1 MGDTLMGAFAN
12 WMSNILDDAPFTT
25 EDRQSYVDHVFSDL
39 LSYRV
44 YDPEENLFFND
55 GTVGFL
61 LETPPVIGADVFRT
75 LQTAISSYC
84 PPDGTIQF
92 LSWASPNLVPN
103 LTRWASQRHV
113 QTPLMRKM
121 VERRI
126 SHFNDLRFGTN
137 GHMKCVPHTRRI
149 LIAGW
154 LDGDPGSSQLK
165 ALKELRRNLILALG
179 GDTHCWNVQ
188 PGAFLEV
195 VSEMLHSRGAAA
207 GEPVIYDDEVP
218 LNYQFP
224 GAGLAVA
231 SEGMSFLN
239 SPELSVS
246 GATVRMVP
254 REWSAALGALFNGS
268 PDRPDDNP
276 HGPVLTCLTARSIP
290 NRQSMSQVV
299 SKRAKL
305 EHAKNT
311 NFGKYMSDLGEQDQ
325 EFEGLQSQL
334 ERGER
339 MFETLTTVAAYA
351 RGDIDDATAA
361 LSEMR
366 KIYAMVGVTLEK
378 DNFLQLPV
386 FLSSLPFQASGPR
399 VADMRR
405 ASRVK
410 KRKGAAVTAL
420 APIHGEN
427 VGPRTYTGLLLCGR
441 QGQLFDWDNYLS
453 SGNYN
458 VSVVGKSGAGKS
470 VFMQELVTSIYSGGG
485 RVLVIDD
492 GHSFKTTCNI
502 IGGQWM
508 SIGAGSQFRLNPF
521 SMLSADHMDS
531 DEYRGEAL
539 ELITRVIATMAN
551 LGEQREGRVGQI
563 EEDFIERACAEVWD
577 RLGNDGNVTEVL
589 KLLQASAKEEPRLT
603 DVITKLSRY
612 AVGGTYGAM
621 FDGPANV
628 SINSAFTVFE
638 MSELKSQK
646 DLEAVVLQIIMFLG
660 TELMFKTDRSTRVAI
675 LIDEAWDMLGSETAH
690 FLEGVVRRA
699 RKYTGALITG
709 TQSMLDY
716 YENPA
721 ALVCLQ
727 NSDWTIFLSQ
737 KPEVIDL
744 LVADGRLN
752 APEGIAHSLKSLTS
766 VKGQFSECGI
776 RGPDGWIFGRLLLD
790 KYSLAVFSTTGHMV
804 QKLNELVNVRG
815 MNMGDALEQLVENGE
830 VI

>member
-1 MGDTLMGAFAN
+1 MGGFAN
-12 WMSNILDDAPFTT
+12 FMSSLFDDAPFTM
-25 EDRQSYVDHVFSDL
+25 EDRQSFVDHVFSDL

-44 YDPEENLFFND
+44 YDPEDNLFHND

-84 PPDGTIQF
+84 PAEGTVQF
-92 LSWASPNLVPN
+92 ISWASPNLMPN
-103 LTRWASQRHV
+103 LTRWSSQRHV

-126 SHFNDLRFGTN
+126 GHFNSLRFGTN
-137 GHMKCVPHTRRI
+137 GHMKCVPHSRRI
-149 LIAGW
+149 LISGW
-154 LDGDPGSSQLK
+154 VDGDPSQSQLK
-165 ALKELRRNLILALG
+165 GLKEFRRNLILAMG
-179 GDTHCWNVQ
+179 GDQLCVNVQ
-188 PGAFLEV
+188 PSVFLELL
-195 VSEMLHSRGAAA
+195 SEMLHTRGSVSA
-207 GEPVIYDDEVP
+207 EPLVYDDDVP
-218 LNYQFP
+218 LNYQLP

-231 SEGMSFLN
+231 SDGMSFLN

-246 GATVRMVP
+246 SATVRMVP
-254 REWSAALGALFNGS
+254 HEWAAALGSLFNGS

-276 HGPVLTCLTARSIP
+276 HGPVLTCLTARSKP
-290 NRQSMSQVV
+290 NRQSMSEVV
-299 SKRAKL
+299 KKRAKL
-305 EHAKNT
+305 EHAKTT
-311 NFGKYMSDLGEQDQ
+311 NFGKWMSDLPEQDA
-325 EFEGLQSQL
+325 EFEGLQAQL

-339 MFETLTTVAAYA
+339 IFETLTTVSAYA
-351 RGDIDDATAA
+351 RGDVDDSTAA

-366 KIYAMVGVTLEK
+366 KIYAMVGVALEK

-386 FLSSLPFQASGPR
+386 FLAGLPFQASGPR
-399 VADMRR
+399 IEDMRK

-420 APIHGEN
+420 APIHGEF
-427 VGPRTYTGLLLCGR
+427 VGAREYTGLLLCGR
-441 QGQLFDWDNYLS
+441 QGQLCDWDNYRS

-492 GHSFKTTCNI
+492 GQSFKTTCEI
-502 IGGQWM
+502 IGGDWL
-508 SIGAGSQFRLNPF
+508 SIGSGSQFRLNPF
-521 SMLSADHMDS
+521 AMLSAEHMDS
-531 DEYRGEAL
+531 IEYRGEAL

-551 LGEQREGRVGQI
+551 LGEQREGRVSGI
-563 EEDFIERACAEVWD
+563 EEEFIELACAEVWD
-577 RLGNDGNVTEVL
+577 RLGNNGNVTEVL
-589 KLLQASAKEEPRLT
+589 TILKSNVKDEPRLI
-603 DVITKLSRY
+603 DVVTKLSRY
-612 AVGGTYGAM
+612 AVGGTYGEM
-621 FDGPANV
+621 FDGPSNV
-628 SINSAFTVFE
+628 SIDSAFTVFE

-675 LIDEAWDMLGSETAH
+675 LIDEAWDMLGAETAS

-737 KPEVIDL
+737 KPEVIDQ

-776 RGPDGWIFGRLLLD
+776 RGPDGWLFGRLLLD
-790 KYSLAVFSTTGHMV
+790 QYSLAIFSTTGHMV
-804 QKLNELVNVRG
+804 QKLNDLVSVRG
-815 MNMGDALEQLVENGE
+815 MNMGDALEQLVESGE

>member
-1 MGDTLMGAFAN
+1 MGGFAN
-12 WMSNILDDAPFTT
+12 FMSSLFDDAPFTM
-25 EDRQSYVDHVFSDL
+25 EDRQSFVDHVFSDL

-44 YDPEENLFFND
+44 YDPEDNLFHND

-84 PPDGTIQF
+84 PPDGTVQF
-92 LSWASPNLVPN
+92 ISWASPNLMPN
-103 LTRWASQRHV
+103 LTRWSSQRHV

-126 SHFNDLRFGTN
+126 GHFNGLRFGTN
-137 GHMKCVPHTRRI
+137 GHMKCVPHSRRI
-149 LIAGW
+149 LISGW
-154 LDGDPGSSQLK
+154 VDGDPSQSQLK
-165 ALKELRRNLILALG
+165 GLKEFRRNLILAMG
-179 GDTHCWNVQ
+179 GDQLCVNVQ
-188 PGAFLEV
+188 PSVFLELL
-195 VSEMLHSRGAAA
+195 SEMLHTRGSVSA
-207 GEPVIYDDEVP
+207 EPLVYDDDVP
-218 LNYQFP
+218 LNYQLP

-231 SEGMSFLN
+231 SDGMSFLN

-246 GATVRMVP
+246 SATVRMVP
-254 REWSAALGALFNGS
+254 HEWAAALGSLFNGS

-276 HGPVLTCLTARSIP
+276 HGPVLTCLTARSKP
-290 NRQSMSQVV
+290 NRQSMSEVV
-299 SKRAKL
+299 KKRAKL
-305 EHAKNT
+305 EHAKTT
-311 NFGKYMSDLGEQDQ
+311 NFGKWMSDLPEQDA
-325 EFEGLQSQL
+325 EFEGLQTQL

-339 MFETLTTVAAYA
+339 IFETLTTVSAYA
-351 RGDIDDATAA
+351 RGDVDDSTAA

-366 KIYAMVGVTLEK
+366 KIYSMVGVTLEK

-386 FLSSLPFQASGPR
+386 FLAGLPFQASGPR
-399 VADMRR
+399 IEDMRK

-420 APIHGEN
+420 APIHGEF
-427 VGPRTYTGLLLCGR
+427 VGAREYTGLLLCGR
-441 QGQLFDWDNYLS
+441 QGQLCDWDNYRS

-492 GHSFKTTCNI
+492 GQSFKTTCEI
-502 IGGQWM
+502 IGGDWL
-508 SIGAGSQFRLNPF
+508 SIGSGSQFRLNPF
-521 SMLSADHMDS
+521 AMLSAEHMGS
-531 DEYRGEAL
+531 IEYRGEAL

-551 LGEQREGRVGQI
+551 LGEQREGRVSGI
-563 EEDFIERACAEVWD
+563 EEEFIELACAEVWD
-577 RLGNDGNVTEVL
+577 KLGNDGNVTEVL
-589 KLLQASAKEEPRLT
+589 SILKTNVEKEPRLI
-603 DVITKLSRY
+603 DVVTKLSRY
-612 AVGGTYGAM
+612 AVGGTYGEM
-621 FDGPANV
+621 FDGPSNV
-628 SINSAFTVFE
+628 SIDSAFTVFE

-675 LIDEAWDMLGSETAH
+675 LIDEAWDMLGAETAS

-737 KPEVIDL
+737 KPEVIDQ

-776 RGPDGWIFGRLLLD
+776 RGPDGWLFGRLLLD
-790 KYSLAVFSTTGHMV
+790 KYSLAIFSTTGHMV
-804 QKLNELVNVRG
+804 QKLNDLVNVRG
-815 MNMGDALEQLVENGE
+815 MNMGDALEQLVESGE

>member
-1 MGDTLMGAFAN
+1 MGLISN
-12 WMSNILDDAPFTT
+12 VMSSIFDDAPFTS
-25 EDRQSYVDHVFSDL
+25 EDRETFVDHVFSDL

-44 YDPEENLFFND
+44 YDADDNLFFND
-55 GTVGFL
+55 GNVGFL
-61 LETPPVIGADVFRT
+61 VETPPIIGGDVFRT

-84 PPDGTIQF
+84 PSDGTIQF
-92 LSWASPNLVPN
+92 ISWASPNLTPN
-103 LTRWASQRHV
+103 LTRWASKRHV

-126 SHFNDLRFGTN
+126 THFNDLRFGTN

-149 LIAGW
+149 LISGW
-154 LDGDPGSSQLK
+154 LDGDASQGQLK
-165 ALKELRRNLILALG
+165 ALKEFRRNLILAFG
-179 GDTHCWNVQ
+179 GDTHCFNVQ
-188 PGAFLEV
+188 PNAFLELM
-195 VSEMLHSRGAAA
+195 SEMLHSRGSSSSD
-207 GEPVIYDDEVP
+207 PLVYDEDVP
-218 LNYQFP
+218 LNYQLP

-231 SEGMSFLN
+231 RDGMSFLN
-239 SPELSVS
+239 TPELSVS
-246 GATVRMVP
+246 SATVRMVP
-254 REWSAALGALFNGS
+254 REWNAALGALFNGS

-276 HGPVLTCLTARSIP
+276 HGPVLTSLTARSKP
-290 NRQSMSQVV
+290 SRQSMSEVV
-299 SKRAKL
+299 TKRAKL
-305 EHAKNT
+305 EHAKST
-311 NFGKYMSDLGEQDQ
+311 SFGKYMADLPEQNR
-325 EFEGLQSQL
+325 EFEDLQGQL

-339 MFETLTTVAAYA
+339 MFETLTTVSAYA
-351 RGDIDDATAA
+351 RGDVDDSTAA

-386 FLSSLPFQASGPR
+386 FLSALPFQASGPR
-399 VADMRR
+399 IDDMRR
-405 ASRVK
+405 ASRIK

-427 VGPRTYTGLLLCGR
+427 IGSQEYTGLLLVGR
-441 QGQLFDWDNYLS
+441 QGQLFDWDNYQS

-492 GHSFKTTCNI
+492 GQSFKTTCEI
-502 IGGQWM
+502 IGGDWL
-508 SIGAGSQFRLNPF
+508 SIGSGGKFRLNPF
-521 SMLSADHMDS
+521 SMLSAEHMDTI
-531 DEYRGEAL
+531 EYRGEAL
-539 ELITRVIATMAN
+539 ELITRVIATMAS
-551 LGEQREGRVGQI
+551 LGEQREGRVGGI
-563 EEDFIERACAEVWD
+563 EEEFIERACATVWD
-577 RLGNDGNVTEVL
+577 SLGNDGNVTEVL
-589 KLLQASAKEEPRLT
+589 KLLKENIADEPRLT
-603 DVITKLSRY
+603 DVITKLGRY
-612 AVGGTYGAM
+612 AEGGIYAEM

-646 DLEAVVLQIIMFLG
+646 DLEAVVLQVIMFLG

-675 LIDEAWDMLGSETAH
+675 LIDEAWDMLGAETAD

-699 RKYTGALITG
+699 RKYTGSLITG

-716 YENPA
+716 YNNPA
-721 ALVCLQ
+721 ALVCLE
-727 NSDWTIFLSQ
+727 NSDWTIFLPQ
-737 KPEVIDL
+737 KPEVIDA
-744 LVADGRLN
+744 LVSDGRLA

-776 RGPDGWIFGRLLLD
+776 RGPEGWIFGRLVLD
-790 KYSLAVFSTTGHMV
+790 KYSLAVYSTTGAMV

-815 MNMGDALEQLVENGE
+815 LNMGDALEQIVESGE

>member
-1 MGDTLMGAFAN
+1 MGGFAN
-12 WMSNILDDAPFTT
+12 FMSSLFDDAPFTM
-25 EDRQSYVDHVFSDL
+25 EDRQSFVDHVFSDL

-44 YDPEENLFFND
+44 YDPEDNLFHND

-84 PPDGTIQF
+84 PPDGTVQF
-92 LSWASPNLVPN
+92 ISWASPNLMPN
-103 LTRWASQRHV
+103 LTRWSSQRHV

-126 SHFNDLRFGTN
+126 GHFNGLRFGTN
-137 GHMKCVPHTRRI
+137 GHMKCVPHSRRI
-149 LIAGW
+149 LISGW
-154 LDGDPGSSQLK
+154 VDGDPSQSQLK
-165 ALKELRRNLILALG
+165 GLKEFRRNLILAMG
-179 GDTHCWNVQ
+179 GDQLCANVQ
-188 PGAFLEV
+188 PSVFLELL
-195 VSEMLHSRGAAA
+195 SEMLHTRGSVSA
-207 GEPVIYDDEVP
+207 EPLVYDDDVP
-218 LNYQFP
+218 LNYQLP

-231 SEGMSFLN
+231 SDGMSFLN

-246 GATVRMVP
+246 SATVRMVP
-254 REWSAALGALFNGS
+254 HEWAGALGSLFNGS

-276 HGPVLTCLTARSIP
+276 HGPVLTCLTARSKP
-290 NRQSMSQVV
+290 NRQSMSEVV
-299 SKRAKL
+299 KKRAKL
-305 EHAKNT
+305 EHAKTT
-311 NFGKYMSDLGEQDQ
+311 NFGKWMSDLPEQDA
-325 EFEGLQSQL
+325 EYEGLQTQL

-339 MFETLTTVAAYA
+339 IFETLTTVSAYA
-351 RGDIDDATAA
+351 RGDVDDSTAA

-366 KIYAMVGVTLEK
+366 KIYSMVGVTLEK

-386 FLSSLPFQASGPR
+386 FLAGLPFQASGPR
-399 VADMRR
+399 IEDMRK

-420 APIHGEN
+420 APIHGEF
-427 VGPRTYTGLLLCGR
+427 VGAREYTGLLLCGR
-441 QGQLFDWDNYLS
+441 QGQLCDWDNYRS

-492 GHSFKTTCNI
+492 GQSFKTTCEI
-502 IGGQWM
+502 IGGDWL
-508 SIGAGSQFRLNPF
+508 SIGSGSQFRLNPF
-521 SMLSADHMDS
+521 AMLSAEHMDS
-531 DEYRGEAL
+531 IEYRGEAL

-551 LGEQREGRVGQI
+551 LGEQREGRVSGI
-563 EEDFIERACAEVWD
+563 EEEFIELACAEVWD
-577 RLGNDGNVTEVL
+577 KLGNDGNVTEVL
-589 KLLQASAKEEPRLT
+589 GILKSNVEKEPRLI

-612 AVGGTYGAM
+612 AVGGTYGEM
-621 FDGPANV
+621 FDGPSNV
-628 SINSAFTVFE
+628 SIDSAFTVFE

-675 LIDEAWDMLGSETAH
+675 LIDEAWDMLGAETAK

-737 KPEVIDL
+737 KPEVIDQ
-744 LVADGRLN
+744 LVSDGRLN

-776 RGPDGWIFGRLLLD
+776 RGPEGWLFGRLLLD
-790 KYSLAVFSTTGHMV
+790 KYSLAIFSTTGHMV
-804 QKLNELVNVRG
+804 QKLNDLVNVRG
-815 MNMGDALEQLVENGE
+815 MNMGDALEQLVESGE